1 MKGTV
6 IGLAAAAALSQA
18 ATAQFFPQ
26 TTTEGYVA
34 GDVFFGTS
42 TTTARAT
49 FRARGRD
56 GTRPPAGL
64 LNYRERS
71 STTGNIRYF
80 TMNVDEV
87 AFAGSTAGFTG
98 LVTFSNDPKWQGKR
112 VVVNLSDGGFFGFS
126 DVIAIRATVVPIQ
139 PAALPKFQQLQ
150 PAFVVRRG
158 DLVVRPK
165 FFLQPIPFGGL

>member
-18 ATAQFFPQ
+18 ATAQLFNLQP
-26 TTTEGYVA
+26 TTAGFVA
-34 GDVFFGTS
+34 GDVIFGTS

-56 GTRPPAGL
+56 GNRPAAGI
-64 LNYRERS
+64 LNYRERG
-71 STTGNIRYF
+71 TTGNIRYF

-87 AFAGSTAGFTG
+87 AFGGGTAGFTG

-126 DVIAIRATVVPIQ
+126 DVIAIRATAVPIQ
-139 PAALPKFQQLQ
+139 PAALPKFPQLQ

-158 DLVVRPK
+158 DLVVQPK
-165 FFLQPIPFGGL
+165 FFVQPVPFGGL